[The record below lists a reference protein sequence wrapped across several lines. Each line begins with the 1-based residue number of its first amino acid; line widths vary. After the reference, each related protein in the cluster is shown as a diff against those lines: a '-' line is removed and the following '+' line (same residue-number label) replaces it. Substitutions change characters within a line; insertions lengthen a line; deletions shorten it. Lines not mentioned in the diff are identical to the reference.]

1 MSNISDH
8 AKRLVENN
16 IHLIED
22 SKFDELFN
30 SLSYGERLMIAEML
44 LAAEI
49 PFEGNNTNKFK
60 YQNIADFLND
70 LRINKA
76 DIRIRKGPFST
87 TIYKVEENQY
97 AVCFS
102 EEITW
107 EDPTRSY
114 PNLCKKYNWVKTG
127 QATVY
132 NKYSISSGVDYKTV
146 LIFNV

>member
-1 MSNISDH
+1 MSSLSTY
-8 AKRLVENN
+8 AKRLVEKN

-30 SLSYGERLMIAEML
+30 SLSYNERLIMAEML

-49 PFEGNNTNKFK
+49 HFEGNTINKFK

-70 LRINKA
+70 LRIDKA
-76 DIRIRKGPFST
+76 NIRIRKGPLST
-87 TIYKVEENQY
+87 TTYKVEENQY
-97 AVCFS
+97 AVCFP

-107 EDPTRSY
+107 GDPKHSY
-114 PNLCKKYNWVKTG
+114 PNLCKKYNWVNTG

-132 NKYSISSGVDYKTV
+132 NRYSISGVNYKTV
-146 LIFNV
+146 LIFNI

>member
-1 MSNISDH
+1 MFNISDH

-60 YQNIADFLND
+60 YQNIADFL
-70 LRINKA
+70 KKFA
-76 DIRIRKGPFST
+76 DYLLT
-87 TIYKVEENQY
+87 
-97 AVCFS
+97 
-102 EEITW
+102 
-107 EDPTRSY
+107 
-114 PNLCKKYNWVKTG
+114 
-127 QATVY
+127 
-132 NKYSISSGVDYKTV
+132 
-146 LIFNV
+146 